1 MFMQQCPKD
10 KNMLELLI
18 SPRTMP
24 CGDDE
29 INQQ

>member
-1 MFMQQCPKD
+1 
-10 KNMLELLI
+10 MLELLI

-29 INQQ
+29 TNQQYQIGKNMLE